1 LIIGVAI
8 KHKEKIHRLPKPY
21 RHIDLIIYLRE
32 NTPNKGSNI
41 KGKDSQGFYIDDKNR
56 TYLNR
61 QEAMIYVK
69 TISNQCLE
77 NLINKTTLFSE
88 DLW

>member
-8 KHKEKIHRLPKPY
+8 KHKDKIYRLPKPY
-21 RHIDLIIYLRE
+21 KHIDLIIYLRE
-32 NTPNKGSNI
+32 NTPNKDFDI
-41 KGKDSQGFYIDDKNR
+41 KGKNR

-61 QEAMIYVK
+61 QKAMIYVK
-69 TISNQCLE
+69 TISNQCPE